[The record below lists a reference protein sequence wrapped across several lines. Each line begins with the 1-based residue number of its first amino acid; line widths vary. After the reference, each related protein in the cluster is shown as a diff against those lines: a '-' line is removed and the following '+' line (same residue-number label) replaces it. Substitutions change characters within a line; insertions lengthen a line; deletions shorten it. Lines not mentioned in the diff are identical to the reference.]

1 MKKHDEGYVLAYVTV
16 VLLVFCLVATTILT
30 GAMKNLEHQQQAQA
44 KMEDKYFA
52 KGMIEKALVELEHTQ
67 GIKGY
72 AKEAPAETQE
82 EDSLR
87 LPEQLLLQLDKV
99 EDAKETADN
108 GIYLTITAQKG
119 VATVTYILK
128 LNATEA
134 SVDEQVLVVQGYG
147 GYVFVSSLPERE
159 VP

>member
-1 MKKHDEGYVLAYVTV
+1 
-16 VLLVFCLVATTILT
+16 
-30 GAMKNLEHQQQAQA
+30 
-44 KMEDKYFA
+44 
-52 KGMIEKALVELEHTQ
+52 
-67 GIKGY
+67 
-72 AKEAPAETQE
+72 
-82 EDSLR
+82 
-87 LPEQLLLQLDKV
+87 V

-128 LNATEA
+128 LNATKA
-134 SVDEQVLVVQGYG
+134 SVGEQVLVVQGYD